1 MIQISFRLGA
11 AEVEA
16 LSELLPE
23 LGALAVTLQDAADQ
37 PLYEPPLG
45 TTPLWERTDV
55 VALFE
60 ADADIE
66 SVLEVL
72 RATLDVHAPLQYT
85 VRHVEDKDWER
96 ACLDQ
101 FKPLKFGERLWVC
114 PSWHEAP
121 EPDAVNIILDPGLA
135 FGTGTHPTTAL
146 CLEWLDAHA
155 VSGLDVLDYGCGS
168 GILALAA
175 AKLGAARVWA
185 VDHDPQ
191 ALTAT
196 RANAEQNGLGA
207 TILTM
212 APEQLP
218 AVQAD
223 LILANILAN
232 VLGDLAQRFAALLK
246 PGGQIVL
253 SGILSDQVE
262 PLLTAYRPWFA
273 LRLWRDRAGWTCLA
287 GTKKSD

>member
-1 MIQISFRLGA
+1 MSWRQLSLTISA
-11 AEVEA
+11 DQAEPVA
-16 LSELLPE
+16 DVLSEQ
-23 LGALAVTLQDAADQ
+23 GAVAVTLQDAADQ

-45 TTPLWERTDV
+45 STPLWERTDV

-60 ADADIE
+60 ADINME
-66 SVLEVL
+66 SVIAAL
-72 RATLDVHAPLQYT
+72 RAAPGVSASFEYT
-85 VRHVEDKDWER
+85 VSYVEDKDWER

-114 PSWHEAP
+114 PSWHEIP
-121 EPDAVNIILDPGLA
+121 EPGAVNIILDPGLA

-146 CLEWLDAHA
+146 CLGWLDAHD
-155 VSGLDVLDYGCGS
+155 VRGLDVLDYGCGS

-175 AKLGAARVWA
+175 AKLGAAKVWA

-218 AVQAD
+218 AMQAD
-223 LILANILAN
+223 LIL
-232 VLGDLAQRFAALLK
+232 
-246 PGGQIVL
+246 GGRVSL
-253 SGILSDQVE
+253 
-262 PLLTAYRPWFA
+262 
-273 LRLWRDRAGWTCLA
+273 
-287 GTKKSD
+287 